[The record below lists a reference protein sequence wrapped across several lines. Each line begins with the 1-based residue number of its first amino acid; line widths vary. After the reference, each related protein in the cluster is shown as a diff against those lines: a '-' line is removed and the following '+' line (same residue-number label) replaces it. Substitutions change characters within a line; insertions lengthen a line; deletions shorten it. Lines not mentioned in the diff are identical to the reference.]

1 MTSTIQ
7 KYSWFDDGDFIK
19 IHVPLEDVMGPRKL
33 DKDSVTVSF
42 GPREVTMHVSGTH
55 PDGAMRRLYIS
66 NLNHKIDTEGSTFK
80 ALTKKCKVVIALKKR
95 KTEGFAWMRLTR
107 PFVSQD
113 DYEKNKRKWDKQK
126 EDMKE
131 HVTEIEYEGYD
142 PELSDRYADPKAH
155 GPKLNEDA
163 EGKDLVVFPSSNSND
178 KRQFDPNENDV
189 EPDTEER
196 REERRLR
203 EERRREAEAKAEAEL
218 RTTLSAIPVPLNPER
233 DATTH
238 VPDIKWAQRKNRV
251 FITVPYRDVSEHKI
265 NVDGE
270 GNLHL
275 EFKAKNPAGRL
286 THYKVN
292 TQLFATVDPARTKT
306 TVTANSVVVDLFKEK
321 RLWWDRLLLAPGKRP
336 WVKTDWDLYRD
347 PEGIV
352 MDEPQKK
359 KKPMDQLTV
368 DELMSDMPPVE
379 EMSDDEEEGFV

>member
-1 MTSTIQ
+1 
-7 KYSWFDDGDFIK
+7 
-19 IHVPLEDVMGPRKL
+19 
-33 DKDSVTVSF
+33 
-42 GPREVTMHVSGTH
+42 
-55 PDGAMRRLYIS
+55 
-66 NLNHKIDTEGSTFK
+66 
-80 ALTKKCKVVIALKKR
+80 
-95 KTEGFAWMRLTR
+95 
-107 PFVSQD
+107 
-113 DYEKNKRKWDKQK
+113 
-126 EDMKE
+126 MKE